1 MMIFR
6 TLILE
11 IKVIKIKLP
20 NKRKKSILTRK
31 VNRKISIPEV
41 KMNKMFKI
49 NKIRNYSISKAQ
61 LLLTNM
67 FIESISKTTK

>member
-1 MMIFR
+1 M
-6 TLILE
+6 
-11 IKVIKIKLP
+11 IKIKLP
-20 NKRKKSILTRK
+20 NKRKKPILTRK

-61 LLLTNM
+61 LPMTNM
-67 FIESISKTTK
+67 FIESISKKTK